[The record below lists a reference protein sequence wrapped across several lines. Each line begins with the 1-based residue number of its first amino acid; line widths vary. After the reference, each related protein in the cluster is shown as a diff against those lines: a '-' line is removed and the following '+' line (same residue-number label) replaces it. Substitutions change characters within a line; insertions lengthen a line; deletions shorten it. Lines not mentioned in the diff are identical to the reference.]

1 MVERNAAVA
10 REKRIEFRVGINVG
24 DTTSDG
30 DDIFGDGANVAARL
44 EGIAEPGDICL
55 SEVAYVQRA
64 VATRL
69 LQRRPNCIPL
79 VGSLVGRPRLSG
91 NPNVT
96 PARSSFTG

>member
-10 REKRIEFRVGINVG
+10 REKRTEFRVGINVG

-55 SEVAYVQRA
+55 SEVAYAQRA

-69 LQRRPNCIPL
+69 LQRRPNCIAL